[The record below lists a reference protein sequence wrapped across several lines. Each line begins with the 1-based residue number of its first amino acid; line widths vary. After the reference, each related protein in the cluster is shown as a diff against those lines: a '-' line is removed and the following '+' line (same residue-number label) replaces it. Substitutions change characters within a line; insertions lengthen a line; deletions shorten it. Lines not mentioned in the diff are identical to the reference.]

1 MLAFSGLSRSVIFG
15 YIQKANCYDDMS
27 LYSMFLRPGQY
38 FHPWIWAKCIH
49 LDAMSGRSASAL
61 YTAQGTAVTSHISI
75 SISYF
80 KYPKWVA
87 RQVMSNFL
95 PLVSQRCRAAWN
107 VWFFEKKPYLRIYS
121 EVSWPLWMRGFSYDY
136 LCAEGNIIY
145 LEPLSLLSASALTTI
160 FCLLIR

>member
-121 EVSWPLWMRGFSYDY
+121 EVSWPLWMRDFSYDY

-160 FCLLIR
+160 FCLLIS